1 MTQDQ
6 INELLKTTDPYR
18 LIIAAMFA
26 QARRDAHSRST
37 TVVSDARMFLVSDDA
52 LAWAELARL
61 DIDPEVLAA

>member
-37 TVVSDARMFLVSDDA
+37 NVASDARTFLVSDEA
-52 LAWAELARL
+52 LTWAQLARL
-61 DIDPEVLAA
+61 NIDPEVLAA